1 MVIRE
6 NDSSFTW
13 MTVISI
19 ICTKSHFQTLVFFSF
34 FESSGIRNQNHYFSL
49 NSCSIFHPGHHI
61 YYSAEQN
68 QEFPQHFALHCHSR
82 SEIPD
87 TLFLWSC
94 VLSNSSSIPCTKCS
108 AQGNFVLR
116 GFDVLSTCLG
126 KERCQG
132 TLRLMDKRGSSKN
145 VIWSSWA
152 CQCHGRESSQPQNR
166 Q

>member
-19 ICTKSHFQTLVFFSF
+19 ICTKSHFQTLVFFLF
-34 FESSGIRNQNHYFSL
+34 FESSGIRNQNHYFL
-49 NSCSIFHPGHHI
+49 SIQDPFSIQVII
-61 YYSAEQN
+61 YIIMQGRIQSSPN
-68 QEFPQHFALHCHSR
+68 IFPYIVTQGLRFL
-82 SEIPD
+82 
-87 TLFLWSC
+87 TLYFCDPVFYPTLLPS
-94 VLSNSSSIPCTKCS
+94 P
-108 AQGNFVLR
+108 AQGNFMLR
-116 GFDVLSTCLG
+116 GFDVLSTCPG

-132 TLRLMDKRGSSKN
+132 TSRLMDKRGSSKN

-152 CQCHGRESSQPQNR
+152 CQWHGRESSQPQKR